1 MTATK
6 LTGATPCNRKRSF
19 LMALL
24 ASPLFATA
32 SAAQANRPVRRIGLL
47 MAGAGSDPD
56 SQQRVIAFV
65 GALQGLGWAEGRQ
78 VRLERRWAAGDPVLF
93 RAHAAELVAMAPDL
107 LLADGTP
114 SVAALLRETRQL
126 PVVFVRV
133 GDPVGSGFVE
143 SFARPGGNATGFV
156 AFDPLMGPKWIEFL
170 REAVP
175 GITRVGLLFHP
186 GTAPHVE
193 ALFLGPIEASARA
206 LGLGITALR
215 LRGAGDIEPMLRDF
229 AGPAGTGL
237 VAMPDTFLVD
247 HRAVIIA
254 LAARQRLPTIYTNRI
269 FAAEGGLLSYGF
281 PVTDAYRQAAA
292 YADRLLRGARTTE
305 LPVQAPTNWQLV
317 VNQRAAESLGL
328 ALPAALLA
336 RADEVIE

>member
-1 MTATK
+1 MIARRV
-6 LTGATPCNRKRSF
+6 LPC
-19 LMALL
+19 
-24 ASPLFATA
+24 LFAA
-32 SAAQANRPVRRIGLL
+32 CAVRPGGARAQERGRLRRIGLL
-47 MAGAGSDPD
+47 MAGAEPDPD
-56 SQQRVIAFV
+56 SQQRAIAFV
-65 GALQGLGWAEGRQ
+65 EALQGLGWAEGRQ

-143 SFARPGGNATGFV
+143 SFARPGGNATGFT

-175 GITRVGLLFHP
+175 GLARVGLLFHP

-193 ALFLGPIEASARA
+193 ALFLRPIEASARA
-206 LGLGITALR
+206 LGLGIAALR
-215 LRGAGDIEPMLRDF
+215 LRGAGDIAPMLGDF
-229 AGPAGTGL
+229 AGQAGGGL

-247 HRAVIIA
+247 HRAAIIA
-254 LAARQRLPTIYTNRI
+254 LAERLRLPTIYTNRI

-281 PVTDAYRQAAA
+281 PVTDAYRQAAV

-317 VNQRAAESLGL
+317 VNQRAADALGL